1 MQNEITITIIKNGKI
16 IPIVKL
22 TEIKVNRFVNANCI
36 FQGKVLIKIKNYIN
50 YYLLKFGNLKIII
63 PV

>member
-16 IPIVKL
+16 IPIVRL

-36 FQGKVLIKIKNYIN
+36 FQGKVLWKYK
-50 YYLLKFGNLKIII
+50 L
-63 PV
+63 